1 MEVSFWN
8 DVWRGIVGSIDG
20 TIYWLVEL
28 LLQLVLD
35 LSNTRVFSQSVI
47 NDFANRIYVIL
58 GLVMLFKIIIS
69 FIQIL
74 INPDKMDD
82 KEQGVG
88 NVLRRVVISL
98 LLIVLVPSIFSLAM
112 QIQQYVVVI
121 IPKAI
126 LGTSAGSIESDSDQ
140 NEFMSTGGR
149 IMAFYTYTA
158 FFKYS
163 TPECNDGSIYG
174 TGNDPMAVLVYD
186 VGSAVSHIKD
196 PCLSSTGYNGY
207 KYDYGFPLSTIVG
220 IFLIISLVNIAV
232 AVAIRAIKLGICE
245 FIAPIPIASYID
257 PKTSKQAFDNWVSIS
272 IKTYLDL
279 FSRLIILFFTVF
291 IFITITS
298 DETLNT
304 ITANLGGDTTRKS
317 LVIAALI
324 VGLLQFAKQAPK
336 FISDMLGVKEGFGDI
351 GGMFNGLK
359 GVTGALGTVGAAI
372 GSGIGNYRYARK
384 NKESVAKALFRGVSG
399 AGAATIRGGLAVA
412 NGKGWRGAFSDNIA
426 TTTRNSHRR
435 VNKGAIVRQSRKEYT
450 NQMNELN
457 EKKNTLLEKR
467 ENLLMNLEAVGDEL
481 AAEREAG
488 HEGSSRYNQL
498 MNVYSNLNA
507 KLQEIEGEDGNG
519 GQLADLEAQ
528 IKNVPQPITPRRDA
542 VTGAFNRMTGMSSV
556 SGSSLLEASSALS
569 SMRASYYTGEA
580 MKKLSEE
587 GSKLKDT
594 LSMGATYSEVA
605 SAYEALRTGQAS
617 EVTIG
622 GVKYNQSNS
631 QQLGEVFKKAEKE
644 AAIKYI
650 NAVSEGKIKNETIS
664 EGFKQVYGILDG
676 LGVDSS
682 TKQELINQFQ
692 SNPGEFFKSLSDISK
707 RLETEGKR
715 RQAYE
720 REQKKNN

>member
-126 LGTSAGSIESDSDQ
+126 LGPSAGSIESDSDQ

-196 PCLSSTGYNGY
+196 PCLSSTGYDGY

-298 DETLNT
+298 DETLKT

-351 GGMFNGLK
+351 GGMFKGLK

-481 AAEREAG
+481 AAERAAG
-488 HEGSSRYNQL
+488 GEGSLRYNQL

-528 IKNVPQPITPRRDA
+528 IKNVPQPITPRRNA

-605 SAYEALRTGQAS
+605 SAYQALRTGQAS

-644 AAIKYI
+644 AAINYI

-682 TKQELINQFQ
+682 TKQELINQFK

>member
-298 DETLNT
+298 DETLKT

-481 AAEREAG
+481 AAERAAG
-488 HEGSSRYNQL
+488 GEGSLRYNQL

-528 IKNVPQPITPRRDA
+528 IKNVPQPITPRRNA

-605 SAYEALRTGQAS
+605 SAYQALRTGQAS

-682 TKQELINQFQ
+682 TKQELINQFK

>member
-196 PCLSSTGYNGY
+196 PCLSSTGYDGY

-351 GGMFNGLK
+351 GGMFKGLK

-488 HEGSSRYNQL
+488 GEGSLRYNQL

-528 IKNVPQPITPRRDA
+528 IKNVPQPITPRRNA

-605 SAYEALRTGQAS
+605 SAYQALRTGQAS

-682 TKQELINQFQ
+682 TKQELINQFK

>member
-481 AAEREAG
+481 AAERAAG
-488 HEGSSRYNQL
+488 REGSSRYNQL